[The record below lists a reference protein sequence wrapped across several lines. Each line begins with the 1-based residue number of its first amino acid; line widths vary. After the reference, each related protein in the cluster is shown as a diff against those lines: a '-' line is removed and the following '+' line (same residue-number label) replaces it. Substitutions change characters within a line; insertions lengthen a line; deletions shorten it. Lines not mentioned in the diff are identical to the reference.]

1 MNFNDLE
8 KLVQKS
14 RSTRRFED
22 DYFISL
28 EDLKQLI
35 DLARVSSSAKNMQP
49 LKYILVTKK
58 ELVLKLAQT
67 STWASHLKDW
77 EQSDKERPSAF
88 IIMLND
94 TSIDGFAMFDAG
106 VSFEAI
112 SLGAKTK
119 GLAVCPLASID
130 KNMCKQIFN
139 IPSNLE
145 ILIGVA
151 VGKSAE
157 NIKIVDIKNSDINYY
172 RDEEDN
178 HCVPKR
184 KLKEIIISEY

>member
-14 RSTRRFED
+14 RSTRRFKN

-28 EDLKQLI
+28 EDLRQLI

-58 ELVLKLAQT
+58 EIVLKLAQT

-77 EQSDKERPSAF
+77 EQSDNERPSAF

-151 VGKSAE
+151 VGESAE

-172 RDEEDN
+172 RDEKDN

-184 KLKEIIISEY
+184 ELKEIIISEY